1 MKSKDSIKIHF
12 HTDLW
17 YFGGSERMLA
27 LLINEMQ
34 NSENYK
40 ISMSFRKSKRYFE
53 EFSKEIKKLNFPLF
67 QLFSPYPP
75 FFMHYTD
82 RPRHPN
88 SVRNFLNEISIR
100 IFHYLFFLIEVFQ
113 FAKLM
118 KIIKPDVV
126 HLNNGGYPGAR
137 SVRAAA
143 VASRLCKI
151 KKIIMVVN
159 NIAVPYSSI
168 YRWVDYP
175 LDRLVA
181 NSVTT
186 FITSSRRAQEQL
198 IKVLRPKARVLKI
211 QNIIEPLNEV
221 KYDLNIVGKVKIV
234 AVGNLEVRKGHI
246 YLLEAIS
253 RIKSEHPEIYNNL
266 EIWIMGSGTN
276 HYFLES
282 KINELGL
289 ISKFSIL
296 PYQPNTRYIE
306 LIAKSHLF
314 VHPSISYEDSPNVI
328 TTALALGKPIIAT
341 DVGGASELVKDKIN
355 GLIVE
360 PKNSDSLYQALLLV
374 LTNYSL
380 LKEFSKQ
387 SRMIYEKDILQSA
400 ALEQYFTLY
409 GH

>member
-1 MKSKDSIKIHF
+1 MRGKDSIKIHF
-12 HTDLW
+12 HSDLW

-34 NSENYK
+34 NTGNYT
-40 ISMSFRKSKRYFE
+40 ISISFRKSKRYFE
-53 EFSKEIKKLNFPLF
+53 EFSKEIKKLNFPIF
-67 QLFSPYPP
+67 QLFTPYPP
-75 FFMHYTD
+75 LFIHNTD
-82 RPRHPN
+82 RPRYSN
-88 SVRNFLNEISIR
+88 RIRNLLNEISIR
-100 IFHYLFFLIEVFQ
+100 VFHYVFFCIEVFQ

-118 KIIKPDVV
+118 KIVKPDVV

-143 VASRLCKI
+143 VACRLCKI
-151 KKIIMVVN
+151 KKTIMVVN
-159 NIAVPYSSI
+159 NIALPYSSI
-168 YRWVDYP
+168 YRWVDFP
-175 LDRLVA
+175 LDRIVA

-198 IKVLRPKARVLKI
+198 IKVLRPKAQVLKI
-211 QNIIEPLNEV
+211 QNIIEPLYAV
-221 KYDLNIVGKVKIV
+221 KYDLSIVGKVKIV
-234 AVGNLEVRKGHI
+234 AVGNLEDRKGHI
-246 YLLEAIS
+246 YLVEAIS
-253 RIKSEHPEIYNNL
+253 RIKSEYPEIYSNL
-266 EIWIMGSGTN
+266 DIWIMGSGEN

-282 KINELGL
+282 KIHEWGL
-289 ISKFSIL
+289 ISKISLL
-296 PYQPNTRYIE
+296 PYQPNTKYID

-341 DVGGASELVKDKIN
+341 DVGGASELVINKIN

-360 PKNSDSLYQALLLV
+360 PKNSDALYQALILV
-374 LTNYSL
+374 LTDHSL

-387 SRMIYEKDILQSA
+387 SRRIYEKNILQSA

>member
-1 MKSKDSIKIHF
+1 
-12 HTDLW
+12 
-17 YFGGSERMLA
+17 
-27 LLINEMQ
+27 
-34 NSENYK
+34 
-40 ISMSFRKSKRYFE
+40 
-53 EFSKEIKKLNFPLF
+53 
-67 QLFSPYPP
+67 
-75 FFMHYTD
+75 MHYTD

-266 EIWIMGSGTN
+266 DIWIMGSGTN